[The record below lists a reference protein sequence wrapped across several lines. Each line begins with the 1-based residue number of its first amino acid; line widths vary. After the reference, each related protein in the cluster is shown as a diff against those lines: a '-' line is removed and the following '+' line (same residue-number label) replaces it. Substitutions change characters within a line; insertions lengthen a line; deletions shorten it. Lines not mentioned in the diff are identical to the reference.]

1 MVLAPLEEAVEPA
14 RDRATGRPGDVF
26 PGLVLCPLQRHRP
39 HGVVRHPAVERI
51 TLHRI
56 LEYTLGDAGEDT
68 LLRHFL
74 CGLRTSPDGFGLNE
88 LAGERLGRPGHRE
101 VNSALGR
108 LGGAG
113 ASEGSQ
119 IPRREELEHESRGGT
134 HDVTDRRAERA
145 VLGAAGLGHR
155 ERSGEGLLVRDL
167 LALLQLP
174 EGVGSAHGG
183 SDGAGLRADKG
194 HEREVGGAD
203 VGDSLPE
210 IALLA
215 RPIAGDDRE
224 EPLALRTLHEPLAG
238 FYESADQ
245 LRSEDG
251 LSRPGLAS
259 IVQELDRL
267 LAGRVKVDDERI
279 PVPASERYRRRIL

>member
-26 PGLVLCPLQRHRP
+26 PGLVLGPLQRHRP
-39 HGVVRHPAVERI
+39 HGVVRHPAVQRV
-51 TLHRI
+51 TLHSV
-56 LEYTLGDAGEDT
+56 LEDTLGDAGEDT

-74 CGLRTSPDGFGLNE
+74 CGLRTSPDGLRLDK
-88 LAGERLGRPGHRE
+88 LAGKSLGRSGHRE
-101 VNSALGR
+101 VDATLGR

-119 IPRREELEHESRGGT
+119 IPRREELEHESRGGA
-134 HDVTDRRAERA
+134 HDVADRRAERA

-155 ERSGEGLLVRDL
+155 ERSGEGLFVRDL

-174 EGVGSAHGG
+174 EGVGSAHSGG
-183 SDGAGLRADKG
+183 NGPGLRADEG
-194 HEREVGGAD
+194 HEREVGGTD
-203 VGDSLPE
+203 VGDRLPE
-210 IALLA
+210 VSLLA
-215 RPIAGDDRE
+215 LPVAGDDRE

-251 LSRPGLAS
+251 LSRSGLAS

-267 LAGRVKVDDERI
+267 LAGRVKVNDERI
-279 PVPASERYRRRIL
+279 PIPVSECYRRRVL